1 MRGHERT
8 EAMPSRSPRK
18 RRRRPIRSRPPLVR
32 WLAVATILVVGLL
45 YYRPLKSYLDTK
57 ASLEER
63 AAQVRSLRAERDEL
77 ARQVAESDTPEA
89 LARRA
94 RRLGLVKPGERLFI
108 VKGIDEW
115 RARQK
120 PATGAATGDEPI
132 TAGER

>member
-57 ASLEER
+57 AALEER

>member
-1 MRGHERT
+1 
-8 EAMPSRSPRK
+8 MPSRSPRK
-18 RRRRPIRSRPPLVR
+18 RPPRRARRRPPLMR

-77 ARQVAESDTPEA
+77 ARQVADSDTPEA

-120 PATGAATGDEPI
+120 SGTRIGG
-132 TAGER
+132 GG

>member
-1 MRGHERT
+1 M
-8 EAMPSRSPRK
+8 SRSPRK
-18 RRRRPIRSRPPLVR
+18 RRMQARRTRRRPPLMR

-63 AAQVRSLRAERDEL
+63 AAQVRTLRAERDEL
-77 ARQVAESDTPEA
+77 ARKVAESDTPDA

-115 RARQK
+115 RARQN
-120 PATGAATGDEPI
+120 
-132 TAGER
+132 AGTRIGGGG

>member
-1 MRGHERT
+1 M
-8 EAMPSRSPRK
+8 
-18 RRRRPIRSRPPLVR
+18 R

-120 PATGAATGDEPI
+120 PAIGADSGDEPI
-132 TAGER
+132 AAGDR

>member
-1 MRGHERT
+1 M
-8 EAMPSRSPRK
+8 
-18 RRRRPIRSRPPLVR
+18 R

-108 VKGIDEW
+108 VRRSCASATKSS
-115 RARQK
+115 AR
-120 PATGAATGDEPI
+120 PI
-132 TAGER
+132 GPHWQNRPCNTAP

>member
-1 MRGHERT
+1 
-8 EAMPSRSPRK
+8 MPSRSPRK
-18 RRRRPIRSRPPLVR
+18 RPRRPARRRPPLIR

-120 PATGAATGDEPI
+120 PSAASGDEPI
-132 TAGER
+132 AANGR

>member
-1 MRGHERT
+1 
-8 EAMPSRSPRK
+8 MPSRSPRK
-18 RRRRPIRSRPPLVR
+18 RSRRHPRRRAPLVR

-108 VKGIDEW
+108 VKGIEEW
-115 RARQK
+115 RARQGS
-120 PATGAATGDEPI
+120 TRSGTRIGD
-132 TAGER
+132 GG

>member
-1 MRGHERT
+1 M
-8 EAMPSRSPRK
+8 
-18 RRRRPIRSRPPLVR
+18 R

-120 PATGAATGDEPI
+120 PGIGAAPGDEPI
-132 TAGER
+132 AAGITRSGTRIGGGG

>member
-1 MRGHERT
+1 
-8 EAMPSRSPRK
+8 MPSRSQRK
-18 RRRRPIRSRPPLVR
+18 RSRRPARRRPPLVR

-115 RARQK
+115 RARQNGS
-120 PATGAATGDEPI
+120 TSGDEPI
-132 TAGER
+132 AAGDR

>member
-1 MRGHERT
+1 M
-8 EAMPSRSPRK
+8 S
-18 RRRRPIRSRPPLVR
+18 RSRPKRRPRRRIALTR

-45 YYRPLKSYLDTK
+45 YYRPLKSYVETK

-63 AAQVRSLRAERDEL
+63 AAEVRELRAERNEL
-77 ARQVAESDTPEA
+77 ARKVAESDTPEA

-115 RARQK
+115 KARK
-120 PATGAATGDEPI
+120 
-132 TAGER
+132 TAETRIGGGG

>member
-1 MRGHERT
+1 
-8 EAMPSRSPRK
+8 MPSRSRPK
-18 RRRRPIRSRPPLVR
+18 RPRRRPPLMR

-77 ARQVAESDTPEA
+77 ARKVAESDTPEA

-115 RARQK
+115 RARQN
-120 PATGAATGDEPI
+120 ADTGAASGDEPNA
-132 TAGER
+132 AGDR

>member
-1 MRGHERT
+1 
-8 EAMPSRSPRK
+8 MPSRSPRK
-18 RRRRPIRSRPPLVR
+18 RSRRPARRRAPLVR

-115 RARQK
+115 RTRQK
-120 PATGAATGDEPI
+120 PTTGAASDDEPI
-132 TAGER
+132 TGSGTRIGDGG

>member
-1 MRGHERT
+1 
-8 EAMPSRSPRK
+8 MPSRSPRK
-18 RRRRPIRSRPPLVR
+18 RSRRRARRRAPLVR

-120 PATGAATGDEPI
+120 PTTGAAPADEPV
-132 TAGER
+132 TASDR

>member
-1 MRGHERT
+1 
-8 EAMPSRSPRK
+8 MPSRSPRK
-18 RRRRPIRSRPPLVR
+18 RRRRPIRRRSPLVR
-32 WLAVATILVVGLL
+32 WLAVATILIVGLL